1 MRRLPVI
8 SLITAA
14 LTLQSVASLAQQT
27 LSFEPGGREA
37 CAKAIQQP
45 LPGPNDNP
53 RSFGYACAEH
63 DLQIEKTQFDALSKT
78 LDSRSAEERVAFNVL
93 MVSFVAFR
101 DASLKTPP
109 CGTGAGCGLFDEDAK
124 ARSNYDF
131 LQLASQ
137 RVKLPDGGDFS
148 LADADLN
155 ASYDKAFAS
164 LPSTCDKP
172 GSVSSSPC
180 VSQSQFRDEQRA
192 WIRYR
197 DAWLTFV
204 KVRWP
209 NDVPDAWLT
218 YLTHQRTQQIKAA
231 FPS

>member
-1 MRRLPVI
+1 MRRLQVI
-8 SLITAA
+8 LLVTFTLA
-14 LTLQSVASLAQQT
+14 LQSVALRAQT

-37 CAKAIQQP
+37 CAKAINQP

-63 DLQIEKTQFDALSKT
+63 DLRIEKAQFEALSKM
-78 LDSRSAEERVAFNVL
+78 LDSRSAEERITFNVL
-93 MVSFVAFR
+93 LVSFTSFR
-101 DASLKTPP
+101 DISLKTPP
-109 CGTGAGCGLFDEDAK
+109 CGTGATCALFDEDAK
-124 ARSNYDF
+124 ARLNYEF

-137 RVKLPDGGDFS
+137 RIKLPDGADFS

-164 LPSTCDKP
+164 LPPSCDKP
-172 GSVSSSPC
+172 GPASSSPC
-180 VSQSQFRDEQRA
+180 VSQVQFRDAQRV

-204 KVRWP
+204 NVRWP
-209 NDVPDAWLT
+209 NENPEAWLT
-218 YLTHQRTQQIKAA
+218 YLTRQRTQQLKTA